1 MWKYLNFALVIS
13 PLTFTVFTLQQFSFG
28 TCEPGWSRKKGHKT
42 PVVVMVTLQQ
52 LAITSQLLVH
62 YNWFV
67 LRCLLNCF
75 RFSLAP
81 FRILLPESWDKGK
94 PLE

>member
-1 MWKYLNFALVIS
+1 M
-13 PLTFTVFTLQQFSFG
+13 
-28 TCEPGWSRKKGHKT
+28 
-42 PVVVMVTLQQ
+42 VVVVVVGTLLQ
-52 LAITSQLLVH
+52 LAITSPLLVH

-75 RFSLAP
+75 RFSFAP
-81 FRILLPESWDKGK
+81 FRILLPESWDEGK